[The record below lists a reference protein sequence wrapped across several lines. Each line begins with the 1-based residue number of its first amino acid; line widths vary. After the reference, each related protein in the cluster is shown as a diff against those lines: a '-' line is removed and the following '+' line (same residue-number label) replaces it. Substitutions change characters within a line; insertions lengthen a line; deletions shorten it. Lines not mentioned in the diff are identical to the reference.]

1 MRFALLS
8 GNTQAAARIES
19 MAINPKTQEDQE
31 DLNKRLRSLKID
43 RGQPTSAS
51 ARNGLPKIVLAALA
65 TVLVVVAAAY
75 FYFSS
80 TPKTISVA
88 EVKLENGAGSSGGTV
103 LSASG
108 YVVAHH
114 KIAVG
119 AKVMG
124 RVAWIGVEKGDRVLQ
139 GQVLVRLEDNDFRA
153 QVNQARANL
162 AAAQARL
169 DQLRSGSRPQE
180 KLKDRAGVLQ
190 AEATLRN
197 AEAEYERSEQL
208 YRAGV
213 SSKAELDRALAQR
226 DTARALL
233 QSARQS
239 SAMTD
244 IGPRSEEIRAAA
256 AQVGQMKAALDYA
269 QTQLAATEIRAPV
282 SGTVLQRIVERGEMV
297 SPSAMGESGARTSV
311 VALADL
317 NDLQIELDI
326 SQADFARLKMG
337 QRAEIIPEAFPN
349 LKYAGFIAEIAPEAN
364 RAKATVQV
372 KVKVDNPDEQ
382 LRPEMNARVNF
393 LDDAQSGQTM
403 ASSRVL
409 VPKAAVVRKDGNAFV
424 FVVKGNKVEQRSIR
438 LGDEAGE
445 YYFVFEG
452 LSGGESAAVS
462 GVDKLRDGDRVK
474 INK

>member
-1 MRFALLS
+1 
-8 GNTQAAARIES
+8 

-43 RGQPTSAS
+43 RGPAPSSPANTRS
-51 ARNGLPKIVLAALA
+51 PKILLLALSAILAL
-65 TVLVVVAAAY
+65 VAIGGY
-75 FYFSS
+75 LYFSS
-80 TPKTISVA
+80 AAKPISVA
-88 EVKLENGAGSSGGTV
+88 EVKVESGGSSQGDTV

-124 RVAWIGVEKGDRVLQ
+124 RVAWVGVEKGDKVQQ
-139 GQVLVRLEDNDFRA
+139 GQVLVRLEDRDFRA
-153 QVNQARANL
+153 QSNQARANL

-169 DQLRSGSRPQE
+169 DQLRTGSRPQE
-180 KLKDRAGVLQ
+180 KLKDKAGVMQ

-197 AEAEYERSEQL
+197 AEAEYGRAENL
-208 YRAGV
+208 HRAGV
-213 SSKAELDRALAQR
+213 ASKAELDRAVAER

-233 QSARQS
+233 EAARQS

-244 IGPRSEEIRAAA
+244 LGPRVEEIRAAA

-269 QTQLAATEIRAPV
+269 QTQLADTEIKAPV

-326 SQADFARLKMG
+326 SQTDFARLKMG

-349 LKYAGFIAEIAPEAN
+349 LKYTGFIAEIAPEAN

-393 LDDAQSGQTM
+393 LADEQQPAQSK
-403 ASSRVL
+403 SSPRVL
-409 VPKAAVVRKDGNAFV
+409 VPKAAVVRRDGSTFV
-424 FVVKGNKVEQRSIR
+424 FVIKGNKVEQRSIR
-438 LGDEAGE
+438 LGDETGDFF
-445 YYFVFEG
+445 YVFEG
-452 LSGGESAAVS
+452 LSGGESTATTGAE
-462 GVDKLRDGDRVK
+462 KLRDGDRVK
-474 INK
+474 ITQ